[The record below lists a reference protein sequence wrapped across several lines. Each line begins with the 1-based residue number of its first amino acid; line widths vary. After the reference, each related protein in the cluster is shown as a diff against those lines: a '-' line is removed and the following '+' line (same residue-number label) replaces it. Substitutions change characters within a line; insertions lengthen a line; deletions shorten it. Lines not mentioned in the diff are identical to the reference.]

1 MIAKAAR
8 KRDLGKLEISVSHQ
22 AHRGLDTQL
31 ERETAR
37 TSSRSAAAGH
47 RCHGRRVDEYEP
59 VGYYVFSN
67 SIYKGATEV
76 KT

>member
-1 MIAKAAR
+1 VSVIKRIAVSIR
-8 KRDLGKLEISVSHQ
+8 NWSV
-22 AHRGLDTQL
+22 
-31 ERETAR
+31 ETAR
-37 TSSRSAAAGH
+37 TSSRSAAVGH